1 MTHTK
6 GEWRRRLLTARRQ
19 LDDATRRAASA
30 RIAVR
35 VQALG
40 AFTES
45 PTVLTYRALGAE
57 VDPSAIAEAA
67 AIAGKTVYYVTV
79 DEDGV
84 RWIVAGEGSEER
96 TEASPYAAPLPS
108 ADPLC
113 VIVPGVGF
121 DARGFRLG
129 RGGGLY
135 DRALVALRAAHTIH
149 AVGLAYEMQVV
160 PELPVAAWD
169 QPVDLVVTEDRVLP
183 TKPESGA
190 TIARSDRE
198 EGTDRCR

>member
-19 LDDATRRAASA
+19 LDDAIRRAASA
-30 RIAVR
+30 TIAVR
-35 VQALG
+35 VQGLR
-40 AFTES
+40 AFSES
-45 PTVLTYRALGAE
+45 PTLLTYRALGAE

-67 AIAGKTVYYVTV
+67 AHAGKTVYYVTV
-79 DEDGV
+79 ADDGV
-84 RWIVAGEGSEER
+84 RWMRAGEGPGEG
-96 TEASPYAAPLPS
+96 TGASPCAAPLPS

-135 DRALVALRAAHTIH
+135 DRALVALRAVHAIH

-160 PELPVAAWD
+160 PELPVEAWD
-169 QPVDLVVTEDRVLP
+169 QPVDVVATEDRVLT
-183 TKPESGA
+183 TKPEPGA
-190 TIARSDRE
+190 TMARGSRE
-198 EGTDRCR
+198 EGTDRCH

>member
-30 RIAVR
+30 TIAVR
-35 VQALG
+35 VQGLP

-57 VDPSAIAEAA
+57 VDPGAIAEAA

-79 DEDGV
+79 ADDGV
-84 RWIVAGEGSEER
+84 RWVRAGDRAVDG
-96 TEASPYAAPLPS
+96 TEQPPCAAPLPS
-108 ADPLC
+108 AEPLC

-121 DARGFRLG
+121 DPRGFRLG

-135 DRALVALRAAHTIH
+135 DRALVALRAVHAIH

-160 PELPVAAWD
+160 PELPVEAWD
-169 QPVDLVVTEDRVLP
+169 QPVDLVATEDRVLT
-183 TKPESGA
+183 TKPLPGA
-190 TIARSDRE
+190 TMAPSDRE
-198 EGTDRCR
+198 EGNERCH